1 MENKHHKSIED
12 QLADAVAS
20 KVVDKLIEEGL
31 VTDNVSVP
39 EEVVGIPKLYTR
51 EEVSELARVSL
62 PTLDRHR
69 KMGLISESYYVGQ
82 SPRFTEQDI
91 KNYISKFKDAE

>member
-1 MENKHHKSIED
+1 MENKYHKSIED

-51 EEVSELARVSL
+51 EEVSELAKVSL

-91 KNYISKFKDAE
+91 KNYISKFKDEE

>member
-1 MENKHHKSIED
+1 M
-12 QLADAVAS
+12 AS

-51 EEVSELARVSL
+51 EEVSELAKVSL

-91 KNYISKFKDAE
+91 KNYISKFKDGE

>member
-1 MENKHHKSIED
+1 MINRETPTIED

-31 VTDNVSVP
+31 VSNKASVP
-39 EEVVGIPKLYTR
+39 EKVVGIPQLYTR

-82 SPRFTEQDI
+82 SPRFTEEDI
-91 KNYISKFKDAE
+91 KKYISKFEDRE

>member
-1 MENKHHKSIED
+1 MKTLKTPTIED

-31 VTDNVSVP
+31 VADRANVP

-82 SPRFTEQDI
+82 SPRFTEEDI
-91 KNYISKFKDAE
+91 KKYISKFEDGE

>member
-91 KNYISKFKDAE
+91 KNYLSKFKDGE

>member
-91 KNYISKFKDAE
+91 KNYISKFKDGE

>member
-1 MENKHHKSIED
+1 MNKRQTPTIED

-31 VTDNVSVP
+31 VSNKASVP
-39 EEVVGIPKLYTR
+39 EAVVGIPQLYTR

-82 SPRFTEQDI
+82 SPRFTEEDI
-91 KNYISKFKDAE
+91 KKYISKFEDGE

>member
-1 MENKHHKSIED
+1 MENKYHKSIED

-51 EEVSELARVSL
+51 EEVSELAKVSL

-82 SPRFTEQDI
+82 SPRFTEEDI
-91 KNYISKFKDAE
+91 KKYISKFEDRE

>member
-82 SPRFTEQDI
+82 SPRFTEEDI
-91 KNYISKFKDAE
+91 KKYISKFEDGE

>member
-1 MENKHHKSIED
+1 MEIKKQKSIEE
-12 QLADAVAS
+12 QLADTVAS
-20 KVVDKLIEEGL
+20 RVVDKLIEEGL
-31 VTDNVSVP
+31 VADSARVP

-82 SPRFTEQDI
+82 SPRFTEEDI
-91 KNYISKFKDAE
+91 KKYISKFEDGE